1 LAGTFLVYSSV
12 GGLDFL
18 DFDDSDYVVHNPMV
32 SQGLSWEGWTW
43 AWGFHASNWHP
54 LTWLS
59 HMLDCQLFGLAPG
72 GHHLVNLLFHLGNTL
87 LLFHLLRWLTSQV
100 WRSALV
106 AALFA
111 VHPLHVESVAWVAE
125 RKDLLST
132 LFGLLALAAYSWYCR
147 QPRLWRYALVVL
159 AFALSLL
166 AKPML
171 VTLPF
176 VMLLLDYWPLGRFS
190 PGPVAV
196 QSRGVRQR
204 SGRIALQKHSPV
216 RKLVLEKV
224 PLLLLSALS
233 SLLTVLAQRSMA
245 LVSLETIPFEV
256 RVANSLL
263 SYVGYLGKAVW
274 PLDLAIYY
282 PHAQPEP
289 TSLPAVLS
297 LFFVLV
303 VTGLAVSWRRSRPAL
318 LVGWLWY
325 VGTLVPVIGLV
336 QVGGQ
341 SMADRYTYVPLIG
354 IFLALA
360 WSVPDS
366 RRSGSLGIVTAG
378 VLVVVLGWLA
388 MYSWFQL
395 KFWRNE
401 TTVWHH
407 ALEVT
412 ENNPMAEDHWGS
424 LMLRMGEVE
433 EAEQHLKRSIML
445 DPTFSAPYF
454 HLGALRLWQGR
465 LDESEELLSSAAK
478 IRPTN
483 PQYHDWLGQLSLH
496 RGRWDTAA
504 AQFRQA
510 IKLTPLAAEYHCNL
524 GFTLD
529 AQGDHEAAAAAYARG
544 VQLDP
549 AMADRFQQRVRRLL
563 EKRDSRLPGFLVE
576 ALLRAQQAKAVTQGQ
591 NPDVLL
597 TLAEAWQVNGRT
609 AEALAEARRAL
620 ALARSTGPPDLVER
634 IEEQLRLIQR
644 AVGHTP

>member
-1 LAGTFLVYSSV
+1 
-12 GGLDFL
+12 
-18 DFDDSDYVVHNPMV
+18 
-32 SQGLSWEGWTW
+32 
-43 AWGFHASNWHP
+43 
-54 LTWLS
+54 
-59 HMLDCQLFGLAPG
+59 
-72 GHHLVNLLFHLGNTL
+72 
-87 LLFHLLRWLTSQV
+87 
-100 WRSALV
+100 
-106 AALFA
+106 
-111 VHPLHVESVAWVAE
+111 
-125 RKDLLST
+125 
-132 LFGLLALAAYSWYCR
+132 
-147 QPRLWRYALVVL
+147 
-159 AFALSLL
+159 
-166 AKPML
+166 
-171 VTLPF
+171 
-176 VMLLLDYWPLGRFS
+176 
-190 PGPVAV
+190 
-196 QSRGVRQR
+196 
-204 SGRIALQKHSPV
+204 
-216 RKLVLEKV
+216 V